1 MKESVEDFLKRGGKV
16 QTKRTETTLPIR
28 VKSDYSDKELEN
40 KLHNF
45 YNSREWKDLRV
56 QVKKELTPMCP
67 VCGAEDNLHVDHIRP
82 IRHFFEERLNP
93 NNLQILCGDCN
104 LEKGSMLNWTL
115 EWHIKNKNM
124 LMSERIHISLEI
136 HRKQQR
142 KDNLHANT
150 GLEGWEQTELTSCYA
165 SYLSRCKGKKIQPVS
180 KYDLRRYIEENMRG
194 IGESPWKYGNA
205 IKKHIKEKY
214 LEIPVSKVT
223 L

>member
-16 QTKRTETTLPIR
+16 QTERTETTLPIR
-28 VKSDYSDKELEN
+28 VKNDYSDKEFEST
-40 KLHNF
+40 LHNF
-45 YNSREWKDLRV
+45 YNSREWKDLRIS
-56 QVKKELTPMCP
+56 VKKELTPMCP
-67 VCGAEDNLHVDHIRP
+67 VCGSEDNLHVDHIRP
-82 IRHFFEERLNP
+82 IRHFFEERLDP

-104 LEKGSMLNWTL
+104 IEKGSMLNWTL
-115 EWHIKNKNM
+115 EWHIRNKNK

-136 HRKQQR
+136 HRKQQK

-180 KYDLRRYIEENMRG
+180 KYDLRRYIEENMKG
-194 IGESPWKYGNA
+194 TGESLWRYGNA

-214 LEIPVSKVT
+214 LEI
-223 L
+223 

>member
-16 QTKRTETTLPIR
+16 QTERTETTLPIR
-28 VKSDYSDKELEN
+28 VKNDYSDKEFEN
-40 KLHNF
+40 TLHNF
-45 YNSREWKDLRV
+45 YNSREWKDLRIS
-56 QVKKELTPMCP
+56 VKKELTPMCP
-67 VCGAEDNLHVDHIRP
+67 VCGSEDNLHVDHIRP
-82 IRHFFEERLNP
+82 IRHFFEERLDP

-104 LEKGSMLNWTL
+104 IEKGSMLNWTL

-124 LMSERIHISLEI
+124 LMNERIHISLEI

-180 KYDLRRYIEENMRG
+180 KYDLRRYIEENMKG
-194 IGESPWKYGNA
+194 TGESPWRYGNA
-205 IKKHIKEKY
+205 IKRHIKEK
-214 LEIPVSKVT
+214 LSDIKPI
-223 L
+223 